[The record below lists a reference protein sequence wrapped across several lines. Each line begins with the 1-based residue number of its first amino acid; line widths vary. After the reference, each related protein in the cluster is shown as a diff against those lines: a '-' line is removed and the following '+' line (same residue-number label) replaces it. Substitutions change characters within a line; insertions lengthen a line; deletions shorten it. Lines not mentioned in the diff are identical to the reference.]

1 MIIGLV
7 QPDFCKCSY
16 HLLIFSVILRWK
28 GEDDD
33 DDDDDDDDEDEE
45 DDDEEDDGDGDESE
59 SDPAEQSAD
68 GPATRDDDS
77 TSLAERCDRFMLPW
91 IGCIQSH
98 RNTYSLI
105 SNAFY
110 RDDYIDP
117 LEYSIPDER
126 RMCFA
131 PLPSAASDGA
141 GAGGEGGGEHV
152 VRYDGVEVDLSNWAV
167 HIEAE
172 EDGDQAADCTK
183 DESSPAAAAGHEDPH
198 LINAYAK
205 FSLSDPSG
213 RPVEV
218 AYVKDQDGR
227 LLGFDSFSKRGSSE
241 GSDGGPPED
250 GGEEAAA
257 AGEGHGEC
265 TFQIVPGET
274 SAVRAYAVYRGE
286 APGGDGGGERRGPM
300 REDYLFV
307 SAEIPLPGAA
317 RSAD

>member
-1 MIIGLV
+1 MFSSSS
-7 QPDFCKCSY
+7 DF
-16 HLLIFSVILRWK
+16 LRSK

-33 DDDDDDDDEDEE
+33 EDDEDEDDEDDEEESDDDDDSDPPEQSSE
-45 DDDEEDDGDGDESE
+45 DDDDN
-59 SDPAEQSAD
+59 A
-68 GPATRDDDS
+68 
-77 TSLAERCDRFMLPW
+77 SLAERCDRFMLPW

-117 LEYSIPDER
+117 LEFSIPDER
-126 RMCFA
+126 RLCFA
-131 PLPSAASDGA
+131 PLPASAD
-141 GAGGEGGGEHV
+141 GEGGDGDAGEHV
-152 VRYDGVEVDLSNWAV
+152 VRYHGLEVDLANWAV

-172 EDGDQAADCTK
+172 EDGDQASDSADGP
-183 DESSPAAAAGHEDPH
+183 SPAAGPDEDPH

-205 FSLSDPSG
+205 FGLVDPSG

-227 LLGFDSFSKRGSSE
+227 LLGFDSFSKRGASE
-241 GSDGGPPED
+241 GGPPPEGD
-250 GGEEAAA
+250 GAEGGGGETETA
-257 AGEGHGEC
+257 AGGHGEC

-286 APGGDGGGERRGPM
+286 APAGDDGDGEERGPM

-307 SAEIPLPGAA
+307 SDEIPLPGAV
-317 RSAD
+317 RSAN